1 MARRLTRS
9 GFGILSVGP
18 AANDRLAAA
27 RVGISVAVPLAALL
41 MVGRPDLSIYAV
53 FGAFTGMYGR
63 DERHQL
69 RLYHQLTAAALL
81 IAGVTTGALL
91 SAAQAG
97 SWTLI
102 LVESLAAG
110 IGSLAADRA
119 NLKPVGPF
127 FGIFAL
133 GACASVPP
141 IAPVA
146 VVVAVAAAS
155 AGFSVAVG
163 VAGGVW
169 RRASWEA
176 GVRRVS
182 PSLTGARLRVASRHA
197 LAYVLAVGAGAAGQ
211 FTGDGHAYWAMAAAA
226 VPLAGADFAGRIR
239 RGLHR
244 ILGTVVGLGVTALIL
259 SQQPGAVLLVVL
271 IAALQFPT
279 ELFMIR
285 NYGLALVF
293 FTPLILIMTVLA
305 HPTEPGIL
313 IADRGLETLIGAVIG
328 MAVAV
333 LVLGRGPRTAGRQK
347 RLKYGRTRGEDGSG
361 GHAAQS
367 GERPRRP

>member
-9 GFGILSVGP
+9 GLGILSVRP
-18 AANDRLAAA
+18 ATNDHLAAV
-27 RVGISVAVPLAALL
+27 RVGVSVAVPLAALL
-41 MVGRPDLSIYAV
+41 IAGRPDLSIYAV

-81 IAGVTTGALL
+81 IAGVTTGAVL

-97 SWTLI
+97 SWVLI

-110 IGSLAADRA
+110 VGSLAADRA

-141 IAPVA
+141 IAPVP
-146 VVVAVAAAS
+146 VVVAVAATS

-163 VAGGVW
+163 VAGGVL
-169 RRASWEA
+169 RRTAWEA
-176 GVRRVS
+176 GVRRVA
-182 PSLTGARLRVASRHA
+182 PSLTGARLRVAMIHA
-197 LAYVLAVGAGAAGQ
+197 TAYVLAVGSAGAAGQ
-211 FTGDGHAYWAMAAAA
+211 LTGDGHAYWAMAAAA

-244 ILGTVVGLGVTALIL
+244 ILGTFVGLGVTALIL
-259 SQQPGAVLLVVL
+259 SQQRGAVLLVVL

-279 ELFMIR
+279 ELFMTR
-285 NYGLALVF
+285 HYGLALVF
-293 FTPLILIMTVLA
+293 FTPLILIMTELA

-313 IADRGLETLIGAVIG
+313 IAERGLETLIGAVVG

-333 LVLGRGPRTAGRQK
+333 LVLGRSSRTAGRHN
-347 RLKYGRTRGEDGSG
+347 RSAYREGR
-361 GHAAQS
+361 
-367 GERPRRP
+367 